1 MVEPHVEQAET
12 LITQEHDVHS
22 MDQSEEK
29 QAVMEVTRLVTETEI
44 DHGNANECT
53 TEALDATTEPLDTNA
68 STDEVHDVNRSQP
81 GSDLAINIM
90 SHMEI
95 SRLIANVVKRMQEEG
110 AQTGTNT
117 INLFHMENLLKQIV
131 TNQNTITINQNSLL
145 RNQQAIIQKV
155 KKDAPS
161 GRRFE
166 NLVENTFIESFTAR
180 FQPSLFRRCFS
191 MLCDFNVIMFII
203 IIRVDSGFL
212 SVENRD
218 PLADRRT
225 ADVISVTSQSQPYQ
239 NFQQPMAFL
248 LGIDHDH
255 VKWHA
260 KIFA

>member
-44 DHGNANECT
+44 DHGNANECP

-155 KKDAPS
+155 KKMHPADT
-161 GRRFE
+161 GVKIW
-166 NLVENTFIESFTAR
+166 LKIH
-180 FQPSLFRRCFS
+180 SLKALQR
-191 MLCDFNVIMFII
+191 DFN
-203 IIRVDSGFL
+203 
-212 SVENRD
+212 
-218 PLADRRT
+218 RRYSD
-225 ADVISVTSQSQPYQ
+225 AVFRFCPISTLC
-239 NFQQPMAFL
+239 L
-248 LGIDHDH
+248 LL
-255 VKWHA
+255 
-260 KIFA
+260 